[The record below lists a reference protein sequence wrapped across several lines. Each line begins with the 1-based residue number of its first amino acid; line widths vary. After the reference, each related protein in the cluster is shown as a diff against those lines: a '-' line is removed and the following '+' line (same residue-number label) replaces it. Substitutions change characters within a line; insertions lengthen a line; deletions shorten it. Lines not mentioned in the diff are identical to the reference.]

1 MQRAW
6 SPRLAGGQEPG
17 FWWATAQP
25 ELFVTKEHQAFI
37 YIDVAELL
45 RVVFNFHRAK
55 LPRMD
60 FRMHSL
66 PGVDAYVEVAR
77 L

>member
-1 MQRAW
+1 M
-6 SPRLAGGQEPG
+6 
-17 FWWATAQP
+17 
-25 ELFVTKEHQAFI
+25 TKEHQAFI

-55 LPRMD
+55 LPRVD

-66 PGVDAYVEVAR
+66 PGVDAYVEVAM

>member
-1 MQRAW
+1 MT
-6 SPRLAGGQEPG
+6 E
-17 FWWATAQP
+17 
-25 ELFVTKEHQAFI
+25 EHQAFV
-37 YIDVAELL
+37 YFYVAELL

-66 PGVDAYVEVAR
+66 PGVDAYVEVVM